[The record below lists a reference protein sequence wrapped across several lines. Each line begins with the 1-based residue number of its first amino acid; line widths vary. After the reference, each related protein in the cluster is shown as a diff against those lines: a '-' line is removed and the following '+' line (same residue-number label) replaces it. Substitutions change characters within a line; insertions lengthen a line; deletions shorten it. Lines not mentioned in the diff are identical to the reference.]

1 MPGPPAPPFRTPFA
15 EMPAIP
21 ASPSSPPA
29 VTVATSVYN
38 AAQTLGPAIESVL
51 AQTFGDFE
59 FLILDD
65 GSTDES
71 LAIAQ
76 AYAARDPRV
85 RPIAMPRQGL
95 VRSLNQLFAQ
105 ARAPLVARFDADD
118 ICMPQ
123 RLERQVAFLAE
134 HSDHGLVA
142 SETTFID
149 ETGAPAP
156 NPPIERPRDHAAI
169 LAALEHGPILCHSA
183 VMVRTDLVR
192 AAGGYREV
200 FIHAEDYDLWLRL
213 ASETRMANLA
223 ECLLAYRITP
233 GQVSS
238 RHVVTQARHAAIA
251 WLAHGA
257 RARTGSDPI
266 AHRAVLPAIDE
277 LDMLFGPGSAAYVR
291 QRMIDRLL
299 YAPDRL
305 AGEAW
310 PVLLG
315 HIGDGGP
322 RARLWRTAIRLLKA
336 GHPLRAA
343 QAAAALIRHAA

>member
-1 MPGPPAPPFRTPFA
+1 
-15 EMPAIP
+15 MPAIP
-21 ASPSSPPA
+21 ASPSSAPA

-65 GSTDES
+65 GSTDDS

-118 ICMPQ
+118 ICMPE
-123 RLERQVAFLAE
+123 RLARQVAFLAE
-134 HSDHGLVA
+134 HPDHGLVA
-142 SETTFID
+142 CETTFID

-156 NPPIERPRDHAAI
+156 NPPIQRPHDHAAI

-223 ECLLAYRITP
+223 ECMLAYRITP

-238 RHVVTQARHAAIA
+238 RHVVAQARNAAIA

-266 AHRAVLPAIDE
+266 AELSALPT
-277 LDMLFGPGSAAYVR
+277 LDMLDGMFGAGSAAYVR

-315 HIGDGGP
+315 HIADGAP

-336 GHPLRAA
+336 GHPLRAVQTA
-343 QAAAALIRHAA
+343 IALARQAA